1 MEARRPGLTRRA
13 CVLALAVS
21 PLALQAQTVS
31 PIELAAELPGATL
44 RGSGRMSFF
53 GLHIYDIRLWTA
65 EGFGD
70 YATSPLALEI
80 EYARA
85 LVGKLIADR
94 SLSEMKRTGE
104 IADDQAERWLA
115 AMRRAFPDVKKG
127 DRITGVHQ
135 PGIGARFFVNGAFK
149 DEIRDADFA
158 RRFFG
163 IWLAPQTSEPRLREQ
178 LLGLAKPK
186 GG

>member
-1 MEARRPGLTRRA
+1 MPARGSGSTRRA
-13 CVLALAVS
+13 WVLSLALTPLGLRAQPAV
-21 PLALQAQTVS
+21 PPEV
-31 PIELAAELPGATL
+31 EAELPGATL
-44 RGSGRMSFF
+44 RGSGRMTFL

-70 YATSPLALEI
+70 YAVSRLGLEI
-80 EYARA
+80 EYARS

-94 SLSEMKRTGE
+94 SLSEMKRAGD
-104 IADDQAERWLA
+104 IADDTAERWLA
-115 AMRRAFPDVKKG
+115 AMRHAFPNVKKG

-135 PGIGARFFVNGAFK
+135 PGVAARFFVNGAFK
-149 DEIRDADFA
+149 DDIRDAEFA

-178 LLGLAKPK
+178 LLGLAKGK